1 MVPLCIS
8 AGRYCMLLLITFGR
22 FPLRQSL
29 LRLLG
34 VASVSLGE
42 TAEKELATSPS
53 EQQGSVPYL
62 LLLLQELPCPS
73 SALFLHQAKLTFPSV
88 ARNGTAS
95 CAYSCWGAHL
105 QRGSVPQCLLTLL
118 WHEREN
124 TDIT

>member
-1 MVPLCIS
+1 
-8 AGRYCMLLLITFGR
+8 MLLLITFGR

-62 LLLLQELPCPS
+62 LLLLLQELPRPS
-73 SALFLHQAKLTFPSV
+73 SDCPFSAPGKTHFSFC
-88 ARNGTAS
+88 G
-95 CAYSCWGAHL
+95 
-105 QRGSVPQCLLTLL
+105 
-118 WHEREN
+118 
-124 TDIT
+124 